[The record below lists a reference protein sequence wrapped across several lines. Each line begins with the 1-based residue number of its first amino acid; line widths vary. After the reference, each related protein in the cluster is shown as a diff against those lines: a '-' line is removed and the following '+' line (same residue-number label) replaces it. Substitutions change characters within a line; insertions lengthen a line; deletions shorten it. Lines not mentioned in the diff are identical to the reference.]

1 MLIGDLT
8 FRTLAA
14 AAETD
19 QESALHSPII
29 MRGLVH
35 GYAASQALAV
45 RRLVDKTK
53 KTISIRKLLDDIR
66 NQIHLITRE
75 NYVSGQG
82 VSYVSDEAFLAHA
95 MFDQLAGTQPESRDR
110 GDRIPKRLI
119 NTIET
124 WCNVKEISE
133 VVAWCDNCIA
143 HSADEASHQGINFA
157 ALVPTMG
164 KMATAQ
170 RHIVRAAEAVSVYFL
185 RFPAH
190 LSVVPVFQ
198 YSQFTHFKT
207 AVSDPQAVK
216 KAQDRWHELAD
227 DRDRWTDGLL
237 EQLLA

>member
-53 KTISIRKLLDDIR
+53 KTISFRKLLDDMR

-82 VSYVSDEAFLAHA
+82 VSY
-95 MFDQLAGTQPESRDR
+95 
-110 GDRIPKRLI
+110 
-119 NTIET
+119 
-124 WCNVKEISE
+124 
-133 VVAWCDNCIA
+133 
-143 HSADEASHQGINFA
+143 
-157 ALVPTMG
+157 
-164 KMATAQ
+164 
-170 RHIVRAAEAVSVYFL
+170 AVDS
-185 RFPAH
+185 
-190 LSVVPVFQ
+190 
-198 YSQFTHFKT
+198 
-207 AVSDPQAVK
+207 
-216 KAQDRWHELAD
+216 
-227 DRDRWTDGLL
+227 
-237 EQLLA
+237 